1 MRDIEVLR
9 QWIRVVT
16 LIAAIAATSFP
27 AVYAFFPWR
36 ARPLGRVLM
45 LQGVTLAAALNI
57 SLILSFVRPNN
68 IMVLFWINA
77 VILTGIAVST
87 SSLTYMVWKL
97 NTTQGRGDVVLLS
110 GKVYD
115 VMKAVAQVWLP
126 AAGALYFALAQ
137 VWGLPSA
144 EQVSGTVLAVD
155 TFLGVILGLS
165 SKTYNAGPKY
175 AADLEIFE
183 GEEGGSNLRINN
195 VDLQAFIGKKDVTFR
210 IVDKQAA
217 ETRT

>member
-1 MRDIEVLR
+1 
-9 QWIRVVT
+9 
-16 LIAAIAATSFP
+16 
-27 AVYAFFPWR
+27 
-36 ARPLGRVLM
+36 M

-115 VMKAVAQVWLP
+115 VLKAVAQVWLP
-126 AAGALYFALAQ
+126 AAGTLYFALAQ

-165 SKTYNAGPKY
+165 SKTYNSGPKY
-175 AADLEIFE
+175 AGALEVFE
-183 GEEGGSNLRINN
+183 NEDGGTNLRMKS
-195 VDLQAFIGKKDVTFR
+195 VDLQAFVNKQEVTFR
-210 IVDKQAA
+210 IVEAPKV
-217 ETRT
+217 EVRT